1 MFQTVALV
9 GRADDERITTLV
21 ADIASHLHARG
32 RQVLVDPALAN
43 GLPAYVNRVPE
54 AYFANTAELLLAIGG
69 DGTLLHAARL
79 ALAAPQGPSAPPM
92 LAHRAQ

>member
-54 AYFANTAELLLAIGG
+54 AHFANTAELLLENAVVS
-69 DGTLLHAARL
+69 R
-79 ALAAPQGPSAPPM
+79 
-92 LAHRAQ
+92 